1 MYELPHKLPN
11 NLRLRIFNLNINYLP
26 NKSDQLREIVLK
38 YVDVLVITKT
48 KLDDTFPGSQP

>member
-11 NLRLRIFNLNINYLP
+11 NLRLRIFNLNFNYLP

-48 KLDDTFPGSQP
+48 KLDDTFPTSQP

>member
-11 NLRLRIFNLNINYLP
+11 NLRLRIFNLNFNYLP

-48 KLDDTFPGSQP
+48 KLDDTFPASQP

>member
-48 KLDDTFPGSQP
+48 KLDDTFPASQP